1 MTTEEYIL
9 KKLENLSEE
18 EQKNS
23 DEIVESLGTWATPQ
37 EVADYMGK
45 HINTVYTWQKEGILI
60 SKRAGRAI
68 RIYSAS
74 LVFLLDE

>member
-9 KKLENLSEE
+9 KKLENLNEE

-23 DEIVESLGTWATPQ
+23 DDIVEALGAWATPQ
-37 EVADYMGK
+37 QVADYMGK

>member
-23 DEIVESLGTWATPQ
+23 DAIVEALGVWATPQ